1 MHRYTIHF
9 SQWMD
14 AGLKKKELKEGSE
27 PLMVVLN
34 CKADLKK

>member
-1 MHRYTIHF
+1 
-9 SQWMD
+9 MD